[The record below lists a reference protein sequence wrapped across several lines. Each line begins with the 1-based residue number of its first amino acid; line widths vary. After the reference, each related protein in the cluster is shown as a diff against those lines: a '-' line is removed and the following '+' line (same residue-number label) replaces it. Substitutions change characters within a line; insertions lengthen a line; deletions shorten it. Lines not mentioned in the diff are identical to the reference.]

1 MLKRN
6 QRKGYGKVIK
16 LDEVDKYNKL
26 FGLETRHPL
35 VSVVDLSKATHWPEH
50 FKVNYG
56 VYALYL
62 KDTYCGNIMYGRQ
75 SYDYQEG
82 TIVSF
87 APGQVAEIEMQ
98 KNVRP
103 KAHGILFHPDLIR
116 GTVLGGEI
124 KNYSFFLMKF
134 VRLYIFQKRS
144 VAQSWIVFIKSRRN

>member
-1 MLKRN
+1 M
-6 QRKGYGKVIK
+6 
-16 LDEVDKYNKL
+16 
-26 FGLETRHPL
+26 ET
-35 VSVVDLSKATHWPEH
+35 SCT
-50 FKVNYG
+50 
-56 VYALYL
+56 
-62 KDTYCGNIMYGRQ
+62 GRQ

-124 KNYSFFLMKF
+124 RTILFFLMK
-134 VRLYIFQKRS
+134 S
-144 VAQSWIVFIKSRRN
+144 